1 MGIMN
6 FDRSTITPSIGGDVL
21 RGADDIASFLYGD
34 AKYRRKV
41 YNLVET
47 KRIPHF
53 RLGATICARKSA
65 LMAWI
70 KDQEAQ
76 TDKRC

>member
-1 MGIMN
+1 MN
-6 FDRSTITPSIGGDVL
+6 LEGPTSAPSIGGDIL
-21 RGADDIASFLYGD
+21 RGADDIAAFLYGD
-34 AKYRRKV
+34 ARHRRKV

-47 KRIPHF
+47 KRVPHF

-70 KDQEAQ
+70 KAQEDGELKA
-76 TDKRC
+76 R